1 MRRQDRRSGEGLFPA
16 LALAAVLAAP
26 ALAPA
31 APRPFTAQDLVML
44 DRVSDPHLSPDGRL
58 VAYDLR
64 TTDWDADRGVHA
76 VWVAGAGPGGPA
88 PRRLKASDGGATGPQ
103 WSPDGRA
110 IYFLSGRSGSD
121 QVWRTDLEGERAVQ
135 VTRLPLDVGSFRV
148 SPDGR
153 TLVVSLAVFPDCPDL
168 QCSKARLDRRA
179 EGKPS
184 GQVHDRLFVRHWD
197 AWADG
202 TRNHLFAVRLDQPG
216 AAPVDL
222 MRGLDADTPSR
233 PFGDNGDYAIAP
245 DGRAV
250 IFSAKIAGRT
260 EAWST
265 NFDLWR
271 APMDAGAPPQNL
283 TAANPG
289 ADAGPA
295 VSPDGTRLAWRQQK
309 RAGFESD
316 RNAVMVMDLRT
327 GAVREADPAFDRS
340 ADQIAWSAD
349 GRTLFLTA
357 EDLGQTRLFALDPA
371 TGRVRALTGV
381 GRVAGFDVGRDS
393 IVFAHDA
400 LDSPAQLFRVA
411 AAGGPAAPLTR
422 HNAERLKELTFGAY
436 EQFAFPGW
444 NGETVHGYVVKPA
457 DFQPGRR
464 YPVAFLI
471 HGGPQGSFGNLFHYR
486 WNAET
491 YAGAGYAVVMIDFH
505 GSTGY
510 GQAFTDSIS
519 GHWGDRP
526 LEDLQKGWAYALARY
541 DFLDGGRACALGGS
555 YGGYMVNWI
564 AGHWNGPWR
573 CLVDHDGVFDNRM
586 MGYSTEELWFSEWE
600 NGGTPW
606 QADYE
611 RFNPVDAVA
620 QWSKP
625 ELVIH
630 GGRDYR
636 IPLEQGLGAFTA
648 LQRKGVPSRFLYFP
662 DENHWVVKPHNSLQ
676 WHRTVEDWLDR
687 WTAPEAH

>member
-1 MRRQDRRSGEGLFPA
+1 MHRGRRLFGKAPFLA
-16 LALAAVLAAP
+16 LALTAALAAP
-26 ALAPA
+26 AVTRA
-31 APRPFTAQDLVML
+31 AARPFSARDLVMME
-44 DRVSDPHLSPDGRL
+44 RVSDPHLSPDGRL
-58 VAYDLR
+58 VVYDLR
-64 TTDWDADRGVHA
+64 TTDWTADRGVHA
-76 VWVAGAGPGGPA
+76 LWLAGAGPGGPA
-88 PRRLKASDGGATGPQ
+88 PRRLQASDGGATDPQ
-103 WSPDGRA
+103 WSPDGKA

-121 QVWRTDLEGERAVQ
+121 QVWRTDVKGARAVQ

-153 TLVVSLAVFPDCPDL
+153 TLVVSMAVFPDCRDL
-168 QCSKARLDRRA
+168 KCTKARLGRRA
-179 EGKPS
+179 QGKPS
-184 GQVHDRLFVRHWD
+184 GMIFDRLFVRHWD
-197 AWADG
+197 EWADG
-202 TRNHLFAVRLDQPG
+202 TRNHLFAVRLGAPG
-216 AAPVDL
+216 AQPADL
-222 MRGLDADTPSR
+222 MRGFDADTPSR
-233 PFGDNGDYAIAP
+233 PFGDNGDYAVTP
-245 DGRAV
+245 DGKAV

-260 EAWST
+260 EPWST

-271 APMDAGAPPQNL
+271 ASIDAAAPPNNL
-283 TAANPG
+283 TAANLG

-295 VSPDGTRLAWRQQK
+295 VSPDGTHLAWLQQT

-327 GAVREADPAFDRS
+327 GALREADPGFDRS
-340 ADQIAWSAD
+340 AEKVVWSAD

-357 EDLGQTRLFALDPA
+357 EDIGQTRLFALDPESGKVRPLTGA
-371 TGRVRALTGV
+371 GRVGD
-381 GRVAGFDVGRDS
+381 FDVGRDG
-393 IVFAHDA
+393 IVFARDA
-400 LDSPAQLFRVA
+400 LDAPAQLFRVA
-411 AAGGPAAPLTR
+411 TAGGPETRLTD
-422 HNAERLKELTFGAY
+422 HNAARLKNLAFGAY
-436 EQFAFPGW
+436 QQFAFPGW

-457 DFQPGRR
+457 GFRPGRK

-526 LEDLQKGWAYALARY
+526 LEDLQKGWAYALSTY
-541 DFLDGGRACALGGS
+541 DFLDGSRACALGGS
-555 YGGYMVNWI
+555 YGGYMINWI

-600 NGGTPW
+600 NGGVPW
-606 QADYE
+606 RADYE

-620 QWSKP
+620 DWSKP

-630 GGRDYR
+630 GGHDYR
-636 IPLEQGLGAFTA
+636 IPLEQALGAFTA

-662 DENHWVVKPHNSLQ
+662 DENHFVQKPHNSLQ
-676 WHRTVEDWLDR
+676 WHQTVEAWLDR
-687 WTAPEAH
+687 WTAPEAQ